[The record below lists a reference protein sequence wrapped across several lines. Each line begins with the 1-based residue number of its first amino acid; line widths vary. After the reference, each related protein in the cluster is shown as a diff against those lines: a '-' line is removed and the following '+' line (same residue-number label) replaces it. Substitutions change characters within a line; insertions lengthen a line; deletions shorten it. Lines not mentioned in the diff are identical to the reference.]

1 MMKASLIGACLCA
14 LVALLPA
21 TATATSGTPIPGQYI
36 VVLEDGADGRGV
48 ANEHARSAGAKVSH
62 TYDAAFQGYAAQLS
76 ATGLARVKADR
87 RVASVVQDR
96 EGNPLGADT
105 IPTGINRVDA
115 ELGQSVA
122 FATTTAEDGTTSA
135 PDPGNVAV
143 MDTGIDTAHPDLTV
157 AGGVNCLGA
166 KNSYNDGTISDK
178 QGHGTH
184 IAGIVGAKDNGF
196 GIKGVAPGVN
206 LWSVRVNDSLGVS
219 STSRQLCG
227 INWVT
232 ANAAALGIKVVNASQ
247 TLIGATGQGTCTSDA
262 LHQAICNS
270 TAAGV
275 TWVFSA
281 MNSTRD
287 FKDVSGA
294 SWDEVLTVTA
304 MADSNGQPNVGSTSK
319 FSCKAVMSGAGGT
332 SGVDDTTAS
341 FSNWA
346 VSAADQVHTVAAPG
360 VCIYSTWK
368 GSSYGHLSGTS
379 MAAPHAAA
387 TVHLC
392 IRSGQCVGTPAE
404 IIQKVRGDAAA
415 YNQANTKYGFKGDP
429 LRPASGRYLGYL
441 VRAAGY

>member
-1 MMKASLIGACLCA
+1 MKKASLIGACLCA
-14 LVALLPA
+14 LIAALPA
-21 TATATSGTPIPGQYI
+21 TAAAESGTPIPGQYI

-48 ANEHARSAGAKVSH
+48 ASEHARSAGAKVAH
-62 TYDAAFQGYAAQLS
+62 TYDAAVHGYAAQLD
-76 ATGLARVKADR
+76 AAGLAKVKADR
-87 RVASVVQDR
+87 RVAAVVQDR
-96 EGNPLGADT
+96 EGDPLGADML
-105 IPTGINRVDA
+105 PTGINRVDA

-122 FATTTAEDGTTSA
+122 LATMAEDGTTTT
-135 PDPGNVAV
+135 PDPGTVAV
-143 MDTGIDTAHPDLTV
+143 MDTGIDTSHPDLTV

-166 KNSYNDGTISDK
+166 KNSYNDGTINDK

-184 IAGIVGAKDNGF
+184 IAGIIGAKENGF
-196 GIKGVAPGVN
+196 GIEGVAPGVN
-206 LWSVRVNDSLGVS
+206 LQSVRTNDSLGVS

-232 ANAAALGIKVVNASQ
+232 ENAAALGIKVVNSSQ
-247 TLIGATGQGTCTSDA
+247 TLIGATGQGTCTSDV

-304 MADSNGQPNVGSTSK
+304 MADSNGQPNVGSTAK
-319 FSCKAVMSGAGGT
+319 FSCKAVMSGASGT
-332 SGVDDTTAS
+332 SGVDDTTAT

-346 VSAADQVHTVAAPG
+346 VTTADQVHTVAAPG

-368 GSSYGHLSGTS
+368 GSAYGYLSGTS
-379 MAAPHAAA
+379 MAAPHVAA
-387 TVHLC
+387 TVHRC

-415 YNQANTKYGFKGDP
+415 YNQANPKYGFKGDP
-429 LRPASGRYLGYL
+429 LRPTTGRYMGYL
-441 VRAAGY
+441 VNAAAY